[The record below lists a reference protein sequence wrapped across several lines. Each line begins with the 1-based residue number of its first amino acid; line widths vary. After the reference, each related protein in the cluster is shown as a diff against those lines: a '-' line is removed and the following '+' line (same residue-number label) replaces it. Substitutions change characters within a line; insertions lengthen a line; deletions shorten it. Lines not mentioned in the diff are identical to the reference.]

1 VESAQ
6 QLIASVS
13 PLLRD
18 PAVTPL
24 TQFFWWAR
32 LAPYHLFQADGA
44 KADHA
49 LDCAE
54 ALTCDL
60 KSHAG
65 QLLMNGFRIT
75 TALLRHDVLGAE
87 SFAAE
92 LLRIARPGQAFHD
105 GLSSFARF
113 QLAANRGEA
122 EEMLVAIRLAVEAF
136 ERGGNAYI
144 AVEFRLPLAYA
155 LIDRG
160 FYAEAQR
167 HIDKTAR
174 QLTGTFLHH
183 YSNGL
188 PLLEAYGALRQGD
201 SERCHRVLGEAL
213 PAVTGKAGGRFY
225 TLFQGRMLPMLC
237 DEALRA
243 GVAVGSAQQ
252 LIRQLGLQPVSRDV
266 ENWPWPIRIET
277 LGKFTLYKDGKAL
290 SFAGKVQ
297 QKPLELLKTILALGA
312 AEVDTGAVKQLLWP
326 DAPGDAAQNA
336 FDITLHRLRKLL
348 ARDAAI
354 ELQHGK
360 LTLNPQLSWVDAVA
374 LERLSHEA
382 AGCIDWRDASERA
395 LQLYR
400 GHFLSQ
406 DGEQPWLIEPRS
418 RLRSK
423 FLRLIGEAGARLE
436 ATRNWDSAILLYQRG
451 LELDSLAEPLYRR
464 LMVCHQQR
472 GDRAEAINVYRRC
485 RDSLSIVLGVRP
497 RPRPR
502 TCTTR

>member
-1 VESAQ
+1 LQYYNHANQVESAQ
-6 QLIASVS
+6 QLIESVS

-87 SFAAE
+87 SFATE

-122 EEMLVAIRLAVEAF
+122 EEMLVAIRLAGEGF

-167 HIDKTAR
+167 HIDETAR
-174 QLTGTFLHH
+174 QLAGTFLHH

-188 PLLEAYGALRQGD
+188 PLLEAYCALRQG
-201 SERCHRVLGEAL
+201 
-213 PAVTGKAGGRFY
+213 
-225 TLFQGRMLPMLC
+225 
-237 DEALRA
+237 
-243 GVAVGSAQQ
+243 
-252 LIRQLGLQPVSRDV
+252 
-266 ENWPWPIRIET
+266 ET
-277 LGKFTLYKDGKAL
+277 L
-290 SFAGKVQ
+290 
-297 QKPLELLKTILALGA
+297 
-312 AEVDTGAVKQLLWP
+312 
-326 DAPGDAAQNA
+326 
-336 FDITLHRLRKLL
+336 
-348 ARDAAI
+348 
-354 ELQHGK
+354 
-360 LTLNPQLSWVDAVA
+360 
-374 LERLSHEA
+374 
-382 AGCIDWRDASERA
+382 
-395 LQLYR
+395 
-400 GHFLSQ
+400 
-406 DGEQPWLIEPRS
+406 
-418 RLRSK
+418 
-423 FLRLIGEAGARLE
+423 
-436 ATRNWDSAILLYQRG
+436 
-451 LELDSLAEPLYRR
+451 SLPFR
-464 LMVCHQQR
+464 
-472 GDRAEAINVYRRC
+472 
-485 RDSLSIVLGVRP
+485 
-497 RPRPR
+497 
-502 TCTTR
+502 